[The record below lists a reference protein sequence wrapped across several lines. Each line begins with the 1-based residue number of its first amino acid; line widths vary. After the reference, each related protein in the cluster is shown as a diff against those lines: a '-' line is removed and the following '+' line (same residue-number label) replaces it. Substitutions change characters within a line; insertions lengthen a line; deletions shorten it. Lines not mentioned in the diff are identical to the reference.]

1 MKFDTRTICCFN
13 GSLQF
18 PLPWADVAQVG
29 ELQRATNIGVDV
41 ISDADRALLLE
52 DWHEVKKKTV

>member
-1 MKFDTRTICCFN
+1 MSQLIDWLIDEAK
-13 GSLQF
+13 
-18 PLPWADVAQVG
+18 
-29 ELQRATNIGVDV
+29 NIGIDV